1 MQRIG
6 LFTPIKIKTMELA
19 NRVVM
24 SPMFTNSAAPGGF
37 VSKNTIKHYVDRAR
51 SGVGL
56 IMTEHTSVSSYYIHP
71 GLRLQIS
78 SDDHIEGFKK
88 LIAAVHNEGCK
99 IGLQIAHSI
108 YGVGKKPHELTN
120 EECYGIIGDFVA
132 GARRAYEAGFDTI
145 ELHYAH
151 TYTMADFISRRTNLR
166 TDEFGGDIY
175 GRMFMHLEI
184 LKRVREIVG
193 PDYPLF
199 ARISAE
205 EFVLGGNTIV
215 QSRIFAEE
223 LVKHGVDCMDVSAGV
238 RFDDA
243 PVKGYSDQRGKPTIE
258 YPDGPNVYL
267 AEEIKKVVDVPVVT
281 VGKLGNPEFA
291 DDGIAEGRADMVA
304 LARPLIAD
312 PMWVRKVKDRRF
324 DRITECLYCTECLYE
339 RHDPSA
345 YIHCMRYTCQ
355 NACPANVEVP
365 LYLDFARR
373 GMYREAY
380 KIIQNENPLVLTCG
394 RVCNHLCESMC
405 NRVKIDEPI
414 AIRGIKRFIT
424 DWILEHDGKFPM
436 PEMEAPNG
444 KRVAVVGSGPSGL
457 SCAFYLKKK
466 GYEVT
471 VFEAL
476 EVIGG
481 MLAVGLPEYRLPR
494 DKFAKEIALFEE
506 MGIEFVTGKRI
517 GKDLSVKELR
527 RMGYMAVYLAVG
539 DHNDRKLGVAGEGSE
554 GVMSGVSFL
563 RSLKTGAAPDFN
575 GKEIIVVGGGNVSMD
590 CARSA
595 IRLGAAKVSLF
606 CLEKEKEMPAH
617 ADEVREGCEEGLLVF
632 NGWGPLEIIAEEG
645 RVCGV
650 KFKKCTAVFDSS
662 GRFNPV
668 YDEGSQMKVG
678 ADYVICAI
686 GQALNRE
693 VAAGS
698 EDLIEIRGNV
708 IEAAYFGG
716 TGTPWIFAGGDCT
729 TGPDSVVGGV
739 NRGKEAASSIDRYLG
754 GDGQVISKKYIKR
767 ELSKPVDETPTKRQA
782 MPTLSPEE
790 RKSCFRETECG
801 FSEGQIAKE
810 AGRCL
815 RCDVL
820 KVSRL

>member
-1 MQRIG
+1 IG
-6 LFTPIKIKTMELA
+6 LFTPIKINSMELS
-19 NRVVM
+19 NRVIM

-56 IMTEHTSVSSYYIHP
+56 IMTEHTSVSSHYIHA

-78 SDDHIEGFKK
+78 RDEHIDGFKK
-88 LIAAVHNEGCK
+88 LIAAVHDEGCK
-99 IGLQIAHSI
+99 VGLQIAHSI

-120 EECYGIIGDFVA
+120 EECYGIIDDFVA
-132 GARRAYEAGFDTI
+132 GARRAYEAGFDAI

-184 LKRVREIVG
+184 LKKVRAIVG

-215 QSRIFAEE
+215 QSRIFAQE
-223 LVKHGVDCMDVSAGV
+223 LVKHGIDCMDVSAGV

-267 AEEIKKVVDVPVVT
+267 AEEIKKCVDVPVVT

-291 DDGIAEGRADMVA
+291 DNVIAEGRADMVA

-312 PMWVRKVKDRRF
+312 PMWVRKAKDHRF

-345 YIHCMRYTCQ
+345 YVHCMRYTCQ

-365 LYLDFARR
+365 IYLDFARR

-380 KIIQNENPLVLTCG
+380 QVIQNENPLVLTCG
-394 RVCNHLCESMC
+394 RVCNHLCENMC
-405 NRVKIDEPI
+405 NRVKIDEPV

-424 DWILEHDGKFPM
+424 DWLLEHDGKFPL
-436 PEMEAPNG
+436 PAMEPDNG

-457 SCAFYLKKK
+457 SCAFYLRKK

-476 EVIGG
+476 DVIGG

-494 DKFAKEIALFEE
+494 EKFAKEIELFKD
-506 MGIEFVTGKRI
+506 MGINFVTGKRI
-517 GKDLSVKELR
+517 GEDISIKELR
-527 RMGYMAVYLAVG
+527 A
-539 DHNDRKLGVAGEGSE
+539 
-554 GVMSGVSFL
+554 
-563 RSLKTGAAPDFN
+563 
-575 GKEIIVVGGGNVSMD
+575 
-590 CARSA
+590 
-595 IRLGAAKVSLF
+595 
-606 CLEKEKEMPAH
+606 
-617 ADEVREGCEEGLLVF
+617 
-632 NGWGPLEIIAEEG
+632 
-645 RVCGV
+645 
-650 KFKKCTAVFDSS
+650 
-662 GRFNPV
+662 
-668 YDEGSQMKVG
+668 Q
-678 ADYVICAI
+678 
-686 GQALNRE
+686 
-693 VAAGS
+693 
-698 EDLIEIRGNV
+698 
-708 IEAAYFGG
+708 
-716 TGTPWIFAGGDCT
+716 
-729 TGPDSVVGGV
+729 
-739 NRGKEAASSIDRYLG
+739 
-754 GDGQVISKKYIKR
+754 
-767 ELSKPVDETPTKRQA
+767 
-782 MPTLSPEE
+782 
-790 RKSCFRETECG
+790 
-801 FSEGQIAKE
+801 
-810 AGRCL
+810 
-815 RCDVL
+815 
-820 KVSRL
+820 

>member
-6 LFTPIKIKTMELA
+6 LFTPIKINSMELA
-19 NRVVM
+19 NRVIM

-56 IMTEHTSVSSYYIHP
+56 IMTEHTSVSSHFIHA

-78 SDDHIEGFKK
+78 RDEHIDGFKK
-88 LIAAVHNEGCK
+88 LIAAVHDEGCK

-120 EECYGIIGDFVA
+120 EECYGIIDDFAA
-132 GARRAYEAGFDTI
+132 GARRAYEAGFDAI

-175 GRMFMHLEI
+175 GRMFIHLEI
-184 LKRVREIVG
+184 LKKVRALVG

-215 QSRIFAEE
+215 QSRIFAQE
-223 LVKHGVDCMDVSAGV
+223 LVKHGIDCMDVSAGV

-267 AEEIKKVVDVPVVT
+267 AEEIKKCVDVPVVT

-291 DDGIAEGRADMVA
+291 DGVIAEGRADMVA

-312 PMWVRKVKDRRF
+312 PMWVRKAKDRRF

-365 LYLDFARR
+365 VYLDFARR
-373 GMYREAY
+373 GMYKEAY
-380 KIIQNENPLVLTCG
+380 QVIQNENPLVLTCG
-394 RVCNHLCESMC
+394 RVCNHLCENMC

-424 DWILEHDGKFPM
+424 DWLLEHDGKFPLPAM
-436 PEMEAPNG
+436 EPENG

-457 SCAFYLKKK
+457 SCAFYLRKK

-476 EVIGG
+476 DVIGG
-481 MLAVGLPEYRLPR
+481 MLAVGLPEYRLPQE
-494 DKFAKEIALFEE
+494 KFAKELELFKE
-506 MGIEFVTGKRI
+506 MGINFVTGKRI
-517 GKDLSVKELR
+517 GEDLGLAELR
-527 RMGYMAVYLAVG
+527 ALGYMAVYLAVG
-539 DHNDRKLGVAGEGSE
+539 DHNDRKLGVAGEDLA
-554 GVMSGVSFL
+554 GVTSGVAFL
-563 RSLKTGAAPDFN
+563 RSVKTGGGCDLE
-575 GKEIIVVGGGNVSMD
+575 GKEVAVVGGGNVSMD
-590 CARSA
+590 CARTA

-606 CLEKEKEMPAH
+606 CLEKENEMPAH
-617 ADEVREGCEEGLLVF
+617 PDEVREGKEEGLYVF
-632 NGWGPLEIIAEEG
+632 NGWGPLAIGGKNGQVAE
-645 RVCGV
+645 VT
-650 KFKKCTAVFDSS
+650 FKKCTSVFDEA
-662 GRFNPV
+662 GRFSPS
-668 YDEGSQMKVG
+668 YDESAQMKVH
-678 ADYVICAI
+678 ADFVICAI
-686 GQALNRE
+686 GQALSRE
-693 VAAGS
+693 VAAKDDG
-698 EDLIEIRGNV
+698 LVEIRGNV
-708 IEAAYFGG
+708 IKAAYRGA
-716 TGTPWIFAGGDCT
+716 TATPWIFAGGDCA
-729 TGPDSVVGGV
+729 TGPDSVVSGV

-754 GDGQVISKKYIKR
+754 GDGQVIAPKYIAR
-767 ELSKPVDETPTKRQA
+767 ELSKPVDETPAAREV
-782 MPTLSPEE
+782 MPMLSPEE
-790 RKSCFRETECG
+790 RKGCFCEVEHGFTE
-801 FSEGQIAKE
+801 EQIAKE